1 MKLTGYKKEA
11 YDYTKEGNR
20 YQGTNVLL
28 YFSYKIP
35 QTLGAGVASV
45 AYSTSGKL
53 SRAIC
58 QGQKPLVL
66 GGDYDII
73 PGEYGRI
80 DDIVPIVINS
90 GGKEK

>member
-1 MKLTGYKKEA
+1 MKLTGFKKEN
-11 YDYTKEGNR
+11 YDYTKDGNR

-35 QTLGAGVASV
+35 QALGAGVASV
-45 AYSTSGKL
+45 GYATTSKL

-58 QGQKPLVL
+58 NGEKPLIL

-73 PGEYGRI
+73 PGEYGKI
-80 DDIVPIVINS
+80 EDIVPYAHDP